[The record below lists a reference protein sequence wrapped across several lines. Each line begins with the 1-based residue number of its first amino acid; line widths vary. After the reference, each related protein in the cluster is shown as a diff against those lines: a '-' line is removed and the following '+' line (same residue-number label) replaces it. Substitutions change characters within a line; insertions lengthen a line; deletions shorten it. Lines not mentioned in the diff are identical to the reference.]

1 MQVGGG
7 QALAVPGRT
16 GSQAR
21 GALSRTVADPGGW
34 TAADEGPEADGVVGN
49 GSAGVTAHRLSDL
62 SASERRRAVARMMV
76 EIVASWVLLIGVF
89 YLAPVDASSG
99 RGLAIRLVASV
110 VILIAVLFW
119 QWRRISTSE
128 LPELRAAVSV
138 GFLIPL
144 FFVLFATIYLSM
156 SHATATTFTQSLDH
170 TRALY
175 FTVTVFSTV
184 GFGDITPTTDL
195 ARAVVMVQM
204 IMDLVVIGVA
214 LRVLLTAAQRRLSAD
229 GDADVG

>member
-1 MQVGGG
+1 
-7 QALAVPGRT
+7 
-16 GSQAR
+16 
-21 GALSRTVADPGGW
+21 
-34 TAADEGPEADGVVGN
+34 
-49 GSAGVTAHRLSDL
+49 VTAHRLSDL

-138 GFLIPL
+138 GFLVPL